1 MSHVVDCVYRPVY
14 LALYAGVATGSA
26 ALVLE
31 DGAGFVLVALEAFV
45 QLSVYYVR
53 MVHDQGEHEIRP
65 HTFLVLRV
73 FQSQVSV
80 HASEKPKDFMEA
92 LRCLWEAKWCTP
104 QERTGRVRSVV
115 K

>member
-53 MVHDQGEHEIRP
+53 TVQDKGDHADKA
-65 HTFLVLRV
+65 TFFFGVEGV
-73 FQSQVSV
+73 P
-80 HASEKPKDFMEA
+80 EPDFRACVCEA
-92 LRCLWEAKWCTP
+92 
-104 QERTGRVRSVV
+104 
-115 K
+115 